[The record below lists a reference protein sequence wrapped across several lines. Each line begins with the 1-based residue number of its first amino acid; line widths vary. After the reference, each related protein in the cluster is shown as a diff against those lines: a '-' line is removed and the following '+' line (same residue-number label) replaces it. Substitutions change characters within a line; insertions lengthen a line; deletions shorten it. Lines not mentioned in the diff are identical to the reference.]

1 MENNAIDVKIHAKQK
16 DVINE
21 NNETINNMTI
31 NDNNITNLKKFE
43 KSNKKLYLRIF
54 GLVGVV
60 VIITVIIIIVTLSTK
75 KDKKERNLNP
85 FNTID
90 STSLLTTDLE
100 DSSLTPTESTGK
112 ISKILIISTGGTFN
126 SVPTDSGL
134 QPQFNETDLRERLK
148 PISDGC
154 NLTFQNL
161 FNIDSANFEPKHWK
175 LISESIEEH
184 YQSQDGIIIIHGT
197 DTMAYTSSMLSHML
211 EGIPI
216 PVVITGSQLGISD
229 PLSDGLENMRLSIYM
244 ARSNYSGVYVV
255 FNRKVIL
262 GKYAS
267 KTHSKSFS
275 PFESINYD
283 YFGEVNSEGLNIREE
298 LLPKIDPNFKVKNN
312 MSENVFLLKL
322 TPGLKPSIIDILIEE
337 GYKGIIIESYGL
349 GGLPNTEGNDFGSK
363 VKLAIEKGIK
373 IVILSQCTYDGVDL
387 DVYETGVTI
396 KDAGIINMPL
406 ATKEYAYTRL
416 IWELGNNN

>member
-1 MENNAIDVKIHAKQK
+1 MEDQ
-16 DVINE
+16 
-21 NNETINNMTI
+21 
-31 NDNNITNLKKFE
+31 
-43 KSNKKLYLRIF
+43 
-54 GLVGVV
+54 
-60 VIITVIIIIVTLSTK
+60 
-75 KDKKERNLNP
+75 
-85 FNTID
+85 
-90 STSLLTTDLE
+90 
-100 DSSLTPTESTGK
+100 SSTPTNSTEK
-112 ISKILIISTGGTFN
+112 LSKILIISTGGTFN
-126 SVPTDSGL
+126 AVPTDSGL

-148 PISDGC
+148 PISEGC
-154 NLTFQNL
+154 NLSFQNL
-161 FNIDSANFEPKHWK
+161 LNIDSANIEPKHWK
-175 LISESIEEH
+175 LMSESIKEH

-216 PVVITGSQLGISD
+216 PVIITGSQLGISD

-244 ARSNYSGVYVV
+244 ARSNYTGVYVV

-267 KTHSKSFS
+267 KTHSKSFTA
-275 PFESINYD
+275 FESINYD
-283 YFGEVNSEGLNIREE
+283 NFGEVNSEGLNIKEE
-298 LLPKIDPNFKVKNN
+298 LLPKIDPNFEVKNN
-312 MSENVFLLKL
+312 MNENVFLLKL
-322 TPGLKPSIIDILIEE
+322 TPGLKPDIIDIIIDE
-337 GYKGIIIESYGL
+337 GYEGIIIESYGL

-363 VKLAIEKGIK
+363 IKSAIEKGIK